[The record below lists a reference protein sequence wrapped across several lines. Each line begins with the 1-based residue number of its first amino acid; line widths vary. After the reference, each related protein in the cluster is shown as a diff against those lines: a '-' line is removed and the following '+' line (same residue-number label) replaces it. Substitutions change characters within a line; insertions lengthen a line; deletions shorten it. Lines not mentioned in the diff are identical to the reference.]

1 MRARHD
7 RRLGGIAALA
17 TGEDIAELVDLDGGA
32 GFPGPA
38 HEEVAALSVE
48 VGQRDAA
55 HPAFLRGADAG
66 QFHQAQPQPV
76 GVDPEIGAV
85 GGLHGN
91 SSVKAS
97 VAYRRQ
103 RRYCSGMLPLSDTLV
118 LDLTQVIAGPTAGQI
133 LGDMG
138 ANVIK
143 VEPLHGEHFRPHFG
157 GAWVPSM
164 NRNKRGLA
172 IDLRTAGGRD
182 VLLRLTRK
190 ADVFME
196 AFTPGVIDKLG
207 FGWDVVSK
215 ENPRCIY
222 ASVSGYGQTGPY
234 SSRAGYD
241 PCIQA
246 EIGLMDATGPYKGE
260 MCRVGTAP
268 IDYCTGSFC
277 AAGIAFALLQRH
289 KTGKGQRLDLSL
301 FDVGMH
307 LMSHWITNYGLTGEN
322 PERMGTSNTIL
333 CPLRVFPTKT
343 QPVFIAGT
351 NDGFWKLL
359 CTALGRQDWLA
370 DEHFATNKDR
380 VANRH
385 ILEPKIEA
393 YFLEHTAD
401 ELLDK
406 LIPAGMPCSAAY
418 KVSDVMAS
426 AHAKARGSVL
436 EIEYP

>member
-1 MRARHD
+1 MDVNR
-7 RRLGGIAALA
+7 
-17 TGEDIAELVDLDGGA
+17 
-32 GFPGPA
+32 
-38 HEEVAALSVE
+38 
-48 VGQRDAA
+48 
-55 HPAFLRGADAG
+55 
-66 QFHQAQPQPV
+66 
-76 GVDPEIGAV
+76 
-85 GGLHGN
+85 
-91 SSVKAS
+91 
-97 VAYRRQ
+97 
-103 RRYCSGMLPLSDTLV
+103 MLPLTDTLV

-138 ANVIK
+138 ADVIK

-172 IDLRTAGGRD
+172 LDLRSAGGRD
-182 VLLRLTRK
+182 VLMRLVKK

-215 ENPRCIY
+215 ENPRTVY
-222 ASVSGYGQTGPY
+222 ASISGYGQTGPY
-234 SSRAGYD
+234 SGRAGYD

-246 EIGLMDATGPYKGE
+246 EIGLMDATGPFQGE

-277 AAGIAFALLQRH
+277 AAGIAFALLGRH

-301 FDVGMH
+301 FDVGLHM
-307 LMSHWITNYGLTGEN
+307 MGHWITNHGLTGED

-351 NDGFWKLL
+351 NDAFWRIL
-359 CTALGRQDWLA
+359 CTALGQQDWLDDPRFKTNA
-370 DEHFATNKDR
+370 LRVEHRA
-380 VANRH
+380 
-385 ILEPKIEA
+385 ILEPLIEA
-393 YFLEHTAD
+393 HFLQHTAQ

-406 LIPAGMPCSAAY
+406 LIPAGMACSAAY
-418 KVSDVMAS
+418 RVSDVVQN
-426 AHAKARGSVL
+426 AHTKARGSVL
-436 EIEYP
+436 EVDYPGIGPVKSANNPIKLSDAPLAIRRKSPQVGEHTVEIMREVGYSDSEIAALKDAKAVVAL

>member
-1 MRARHD
+1 
-7 RRLGGIAALA
+7 
-17 TGEDIAELVDLDGGA
+17 
-32 GFPGPA
+32 
-38 HEEVAALSVE
+38 
-48 VGQRDAA
+48 
-55 HPAFLRGADAG
+55 
-66 QFHQAQPQPV
+66 
-76 GVDPEIGAV
+76 
-85 GGLHGN
+85 
-91 SSVKAS
+91 
-97 VAYRRQ
+97 
-103 RRYCSGMLPLSDTLV
+103 MLPLSDTLV

-138 ANVIK
+138 ADVIK
-143 VEPLHGEHFRPHFG
+143 VEPLNGEHFRPHFG

-172 IDLRTAGGRD
+172 LDLRTEAGRE
-182 VLLRLTRK
+182 VLMRLVRK

-207 FGWDVVSK
+207 FGWDIVSK
-215 ENPRCIY
+215 ANPRCVY

-234 SSRAGYD
+234 SPRAGYD

-246 EIGLMDATGPYKGE
+246 EIGLMDATGPYQGE

-268 IDYCTGSFC
+268 IDYSTGIAC
-277 AAGIAFALLQRH
+277 AAGIAFALLGRQ
-289 KTGKGQRLDLSL
+289 KTGRGQRLDLSL

-307 LMSHWITNYGLTGEN
+307 MMSHWITNHGLTGEN

-343 QPVFIAGT
+343 QPVFVAGT
-351 NDGFWKLL
+351 NDAFWRLL
-359 CTALGRQDWLA
+359 CTALGKTDWLE
-370 DEHFATNKDR
+370 DERFKTNAGR
-380 VANRH
+380 VAHRAL
-385 ILEPKIEA
+385 LESMIEA

-418 KVSDVMAS
+418 KVSDVVAS
-426 AHAKARGSVL
+426 PHAAARGSVL
-436 EIEYP
+436 EIEYPGLGVVKSAANPIKLSDSPVETRRKAPMVGEHTVEIMREVGYSDAEISALRDAKAIATP

>member
-1 MRARHD
+1 
-7 RRLGGIAALA
+7 
-17 TGEDIAELVDLDGGA
+17 
-32 GFPGPA
+32 
-38 HEEVAALSVE
+38 
-48 VGQRDAA
+48 
-55 HPAFLRGADAG
+55 
-66 QFHQAQPQPV
+66 
-76 GVDPEIGAV
+76 
-85 GGLHGN
+85 
-91 SSVKAS
+91 
-97 VAYRRQ
+97 
-103 RRYCSGMLPLSDTLV
+103 MLPLSDTLV

-138 ANVIK
+138 ADVIK
-143 VEPLHGEHFRPHFG
+143 VEPLNGEHFRPHFG

-172 IDLRTAGGRD
+172 LDLRTEAGRE
-182 VLLRLTRK
+182 VLMRLVGK

-207 FGWDVVSK
+207 FGWDIVSK
-215 ENPRCIY
+215 VNPRCVY

-234 SSRAGYD
+234 SPRAGYD

-246 EIGLMDATGPYKGE
+246 EIGLMDATGPYQGE

-268 IDYCTGSFC
+268 IDYSTGIAC
-277 AAGIAFALLQRH
+277 AAGIAFALLGRQ

-307 LMSHWITNYGLTGEN
+307 MMSHWITNHGLTGEN

-343 QPVFIAGT
+343 QPVFVAGT
-351 NDGFWKLL
+351 NDAFWRLL
-359 CTALGRQDWLA
+359 CTALGKTDWLE
-370 DEHFATNKDR
+370 DERFKTNAGR
-380 VANRH
+380 VAHRAL
-385 ILEPKIEA
+385 LESMIEA

-418 KVSDVMAS
+418 KVSDVVAS
-426 AHAKARGSVL
+426 PHAAARGSVL
-436 EIEYP
+436 EIEYPGLGVVKSAANPIKLSDSPVETRRKAPMVGEHTVEIMREVGYSDAEISALRDAKAIATP

>member
-1 MRARHD
+1 MGD
-7 RRLGGIAALA
+7 
-17 TGEDIAELVDLDGGA
+17 VQ
-32 GFPGPA
+32 
-38 HEEVAALSVE
+38 EE
-48 VGQRDAA
+48 
-55 HPAFLRGADAG
+55 
-66 QFHQAQPQPV
+66 FH
-76 GVDPEIGAV
+76 
-85 GGLHGN
+85 
-91 SSVKAS
+91 
-97 VAYRRQ
+97 R
-103 RRYCSGMLPLSDTLV
+103 MLPLSDTLV

-138 ANVIK
+138 ADVIK
-143 VEPLHGEHFRPHFG
+143 VEPLNGEHFRPHFG

-172 IDLRTAGGRD
+172 IDLRSEGGKD
-182 VLLRLTRK
+182 VLMRLVKK

-215 ENPRCIY
+215 VNPQTVY
-222 ASVSGYGQTGPY
+222 ASISGYGQTGPY
-234 SSRAGYD
+234 SPRAGYD

-246 EIGLMDATGPYKGE
+246 EIGLMDATGPYQGE

-268 IDYCTGSFC
+268 IDYSTGLAC
-277 AAGIAFALLQRH
+277 AGGIAFALLHRI

-307 LMSHWITNYGLTGEN
+307 MMSHWITNHGLTGEN

-343 QPVFIAGT
+343 QPVFVAGT
-351 NDGFWKLL
+351 NDAFWRML
-359 CTALGRQDWLA
+359 CTALDRKDWLD
-370 DEHFATNKDR
+370 DERFKTNAGR
-380 VANRH
+380 VAHRAL
-385 ILEPKIEA
+385 LEGMIED
-393 YFLEHTAD
+393 YFLQYTAD
-401 ELLDK
+401 ELLER

-426 AHAKARGSVL
+426 DHARARGSVL
-436 EIEYP
+436 EIDYPGIGPVKSAANPIKLSSAPVETRQKSPGIGEHTVEIMREVGYSDDEIAALKSAKAIATS

>member
-1 MRARHD
+1 
-7 RRLGGIAALA
+7 
-17 TGEDIAELVDLDGGA
+17 
-32 GFPGPA
+32 
-38 HEEVAALSVE
+38 
-48 VGQRDAA
+48 
-55 HPAFLRGADAG
+55 
-66 QFHQAQPQPV
+66 
-76 GVDPEIGAV
+76 
-85 GGLHGN
+85 
-91 SSVKAS
+91 
-97 VAYRRQ
+97 
-103 RRYCSGMLPLSDTLV
+103 MLPLSDTLV

-138 ANVIK
+138 ADVIK
-143 VEPLHGEHFRPHFG
+143 VEPLQGEHFRPHFG

-172 IDLRTAGGRD
+172 LDLRTDGGRD
-182 VLLRLTRK
+182 VLMRLVRK

-215 ENPRCIY
+215 ANPRLVY

-234 SSRAGYD
+234 SPRAGYD

-246 EIGLMDATGPYKGE
+246 EIGLMDATGPYQGE

-268 IDYCTGSFC
+268 IDYATGLAC
-277 AAGIAFALLQRH
+277 AGGIAFALLGRH

-307 LMSHWITNYGLTGEN
+307 MMSHWITNHGLTGEN

-351 NDGFWKLL
+351 NDAFWRLL
-359 CTALGRQDWLA
+359 CTALGRQDWLGN
-370 DEHFATNKDR
+370 ERFTTNADR
-380 VANRH
+380 VANRAV
-385 ILEPKIEA
+385 LEPMIEE
-393 YFLEHTAD
+393 YFLQHTAD
-401 ELLDK
+401 ELLAK

-426 AHAKARGSVL
+426 DHARARGSVL
-436 EIEYP
+436 QIDYPGIGPVKSAANPIKLSDAPVETRRKSPGVGEHTVEIMREVGYSDSDIEALRDAKAIGA

>member
-1 MRARHD
+1 
-7 RRLGGIAALA
+7 
-17 TGEDIAELVDLDGGA
+17 
-32 GFPGPA
+32 
-38 HEEVAALSVE
+38 
-48 VGQRDAA
+48 
-55 HPAFLRGADAG
+55 
-66 QFHQAQPQPV
+66 
-76 GVDPEIGAV
+76 
-85 GGLHGN
+85 
-91 SSVKAS
+91 
-97 VAYRRQ
+97 
-103 RRYCSGMLPLSDTLV
+103 MLPLSDTLV

-138 ANVIK
+138 ADVIK
-143 VEPLHGEHFRPHFG
+143 VEPLNGEHFRPHFG

-172 IDLRTAGGRD
+172 IDLRTEGGKD
-182 VLLRLTRK
+182 VLMRLVRK

-207 FGWDVVSK
+207 FGWDTVSK
-215 ENPRCIY
+215 VNPQAIY
-222 ASVSGYGQTGPY
+222 ASISGYGQTGPY
-234 SSRAGYD
+234 SPRAGYD

-246 EIGLMDATGPYKGE
+246 EIGLMDATGPYQGE

-268 IDYCTGSFC
+268 IDYSTGLAC
-277 AAGIAFALLQRH
+277 AGGIAFALLHRI

-307 LMSHWITNYGLTGEN
+307 MMSHWITNHGLTGEN

-343 QPVFIAGT
+343 QPVFVAGT
-351 NDGFWKLL
+351 NDAFWRLL
-359 CTALGRQDWLA
+359 CTALGRKDWLD
-370 DEHFATNKDR
+370 DERFKTNAGR
-380 VANRH
+380 VAHRAL
-385 ILEPKIEA
+385 LEGMIEV

-401 ELLDK
+401 ELLEK

-426 AHAKARGSVL
+426 EHARARGSVL
-436 EIEYP
+436 EIDYPGIGPVKSAANPIKLSAAPVETRQKSPGIGEHTVEIMREVGYSDDEIAALKTAKAIATT

>member
-1 MRARHD
+1 M
-7 RRLGGIAALA
+7 
-17 TGEDIAELVDLDGGA
+17 GEVQ
-32 GFPGPA
+32 
-38 HEEVAALSVE
+38 EE
-48 VGQRDAA
+48 
-55 HPAFLRGADAG
+55 
-66 QFHQAQPQPV
+66 FH
-76 GVDPEIGAV
+76 
-85 GGLHGN
+85 
-91 SSVKAS
+91 
-97 VAYRRQ
+97 R
-103 RRYCSGMLPLSDTLV
+103 MLPLSDTLV

-138 ANVIK
+138 ADVIK
-143 VEPLHGEHFRPHFG
+143 VEPLNGEHFRPHFG

-172 IDLRTAGGRD
+172 IDLRSEGGKD
-182 VLLRLTRK
+182 VLMRLVKK

-215 ENPRCIY
+215 VNPQTVY
-222 ASVSGYGQTGPY
+222 ASISGYGQTGPY
-234 SSRAGYD
+234 SPRAGYD

-246 EIGLMDATGPYKGE
+246 EIGLMDATGPYQGE

-268 IDYCTGSFC
+268 IDYSTGLAC
-277 AAGIAFALLQRH
+277 AGGIAFALLHRI

-307 LMSHWITNYGLTGEN
+307 MMSHWITNHGLTGEN

-343 QPVFIAGT
+343 QPVFVAGT
-351 NDGFWKLL
+351 NDAFWRML
-359 CTALGRQDWLA
+359 CTALGRKDWLD
-370 DEHFATNKDR
+370 DERFKTNAGR
-380 VANRH
+380 VAHRAL
-385 ILEPKIEA
+385 LEGMIED
-393 YFLEHTAD
+393 YFLQYTAD
-401 ELLDK
+401 ELLEK

-426 AHAKARGSVL
+426 EHARARGSVL
-436 EIEYP
+436 EIDYPGIGPVKSAANPIKLSSAPVETRQKSPGVGEHTVEIMREVGYSDDEIAALKSAKAIATS

>member
-1 MRARHD
+1 
-7 RRLGGIAALA
+7 
-17 TGEDIAELVDLDGGA
+17 
-32 GFPGPA
+32 
-38 HEEVAALSVE
+38 
-48 VGQRDAA
+48 
-55 HPAFLRGADAG
+55 
-66 QFHQAQPQPV
+66 
-76 GVDPEIGAV
+76 
-85 GGLHGN
+85 
-91 SSVKAS
+91 
-97 VAYRRQ
+97 
-103 RRYCSGMLPLSDTLV
+103 MLPLSDTLV

-138 ANVIK
+138 ADVIK
-143 VEPLHGEHFRPHFG
+143 VEPLVGEHFRPHFG

-172 IDLRTAGGRD
+172 LDLRTAGGRD
-182 VLLRLTRK
+182 VLMRLVRK

-207 FGWDVVSK
+207 FGWETVSK
-215 ENPRCIY
+215 ENPRLVY

-234 SSRAGYD
+234 SGRAGYD

-246 EIGLMDATGPYKGE
+246 EVGLMDATGPYQGE

-277 AAGIAFALLQRH
+277 AAGIAFALLGRH

-307 LMSHWITNYGLTGEN
+307 MMSHWITNHGLTGEN

-333 CPLRVFPTKT
+333 CPLRVLPTKT
-343 QPVFIAGT
+343 QPVFVAGT
-351 NDGFWKLL
+351 NDAFWKLL
-359 CTALGRQDWLA
+359 CTALDKPDWLA
-370 DEHFATNKDR
+370 DPRFTTNKDR
-380 VANRH
+380 VANRT
-385 ILEPKIEA
+385 ILEPMIEA
-393 YFLEHTAD
+393 HFLKHTAD

-418 KVSDVMAS
+418 KVSDVMAN
-426 AHAKARGSVL
+426 AHTKARGSVL
-436 EIEYP
+436 EVEYLGLGPVKSAANPIKLSDAPVEMRRKAPGIGEHTIEIMREVGYSDADIAALRDAKAVGAP